1 MFKTHRYFEA
11 AGDGTEGGAGRGD
24 ELVVEDEYTPTA
36 EELDA
41 AEAAETAKTDAAK
54 ALAAKTEL
62 DDKVAI
68 PKSRFDAAVT
78 KEREAREAAEATA
91 KELQAQLD
99 ANKIAVDTVKLE
111 SEIETLD
118 DELDAAMADGQKED
132 VKRLRKE
139 IRQRQEA
146 ISEAR
151 AEQRSRYAT
160 AVAVE
165 QIRYDALLDRL
176 EVAHPEINADSD
188 DYNEDIAADVL
199 DLKSAYEA
207 KGLGSA
213 EALRKAASFVF
224 KEAAKA
230 AKEDEK
236 KDDVKPDEK
245 VKAEAAAKRKEEA
258 IAKALAARK
267 GQPAKGAG
275 TGSDSTAA
283 GGAITKASV
292 AKMSDADFDK
302 LKPEELRALRGD

>member
-1 MFKTHRYFEA
+1 MT
-11 AGDGTEGGAGRGD
+11 TETLEKDTEVESRGD
-24 ELVVEDEYTPTA
+24 DFVPTTKVEDEEYTPTEA
-36 EELDA
+36 EL
-41 AEAAETAKTDAAK
+41 EAAEKAEKAAATK
-54 ALAAKTEL
+54 VEI
-62 DDKVAI
+62 DEKVAI
-68 PKSRFDAAVT
+68 PKARFDAAVT

-111 SEIETLD
+111 AEIETLD

-176 EVAHPEINADSD
+176 ETAHPEINADSD
-188 DYNEDIAADVL
+188 SYDEAIAADVL

-236 KDDVKPDEK
+236 KDEAKPDEK
-245 VKAEAAAKRKEEA
+245 AKAEAAAKRKEEA

-267 GQPAKGAG
+267 AQPPKSSTAGA
-275 TGSDSTAA
+275 DSTAA

>member
-1 MFKTHRYFEA
+1 MTTDVLDNDA
-11 AGDGTEGGAGRGD
+11 IDTSARGD
-24 ELVVEDEYTPTA
+24 EYIPTQED
-36 EELDA
+36 LDA
-41 AEAAETAKTDAAK
+41 AEAAETAKAEAATAAAAK
-54 ALAAKTEL
+54 EVV
-62 DDKVAI
+62 DKEVAI
-68 PKSRFDAAVT
+68 PKGRFDAAVA
-78 KEREAREAAEATA
+78 KEREAREQAEATA

-111 SEIETLD
+111 AEIETLD

-176 EVAHPEINADSD
+176 ETAHPEINADSD
-188 DYNEDIAADVL
+188 SYDEAIAADVL

-236 KDDVKPDEK
+236 KDDAKPDEK
-245 VKAEAAAKRKEEA
+245 AKAEAAAKRKEEA
-258 IAKALAARK
+258 ITKALAARK
-267 GQPAKGAG
+267 GQPAKSSAA
-275 TGSDSTAA
+275 GSDSTAA
-283 GGAITKASV
+283 GGAVTKASV
-292 AKMSDADFDK
+292 VKMSDADFDK